1 MFFWGWKYR
10 MGRPYTWRTR
20 TETYVDILFLKIGR
34 KTCSL
39 RPRRS
44 HLVKLFRIQ
53 PCCYCFFFLFSYQ
66 RYNFQIFS
74 DGRYSLAT
82 VPFVRPLSLPV
93 VTKHWVFN
101 IFRSIFFFYCS
112 IETLWWLHILW
123 LVLKSIWIES
133 FRGVM
138 IRVVGL
144 CTGKPG
150 SMSECRMFFLS

>member
-1 MFFWGWKYR
+1 M
-10 MGRPYTWRTR
+10 
-20 TETYVDILFLKIGR
+20 KIRR
-34 KTCSL
+34 KTCLL
-39 RPRRS
+39 RPRRW

-53 PCCYCFFFLFSYQ
+53 PCCYCFFFSYL
-66 RYNFQIFS
+66 RYSFQIFS
-74 DGRYSLAT
+74 DGKYSLAA
-82 VPFVRPLSLPV
+82 VPFVRPMSLLV

-138 IRVVGL
+138 VRVVGL
-144 CTGKPG
+144 CTGEPG
-150 SMSECRMFFLS
+150 SMSECWMFFSFLIVFRFKILSL